1 MPTYQLE
8 HALTG
13 RTYKVRFD
21 SDPTPEDIDH
31 ILAQFAEQDGFD
43 PPTLTEMARERTKLT
58 TLQKQAAIFPPLATA
73 ADTFMEALPV
83 AGSVKQFISGSTDD
97 PMRAGPSEIR
107 RRLTASQE
115 RLANLQRGGRRFLE
129 SERASRE
136 DTGQGRFSS
145 AFSAIPQEVLKAP
158 GTAVKGFGDVAGAIV
173 PSLQGNVVSQFGEA
187 MNETAREWLPTNP
200 AYQGEI
206 QQKAAQAVGQGAAS
220 LAEAYI
226 GGGAARAVGAGEK
239 AITTAATLA
248 PRVTGFLKGASQGE
262 DIAKANQ
269 VTDPFARAALVL
281 GTGGIESATEAI
293 GGVGGKEG
301 TQALLG
307 RGIRPRLNAAG
318 EVIASEAGEE
328 MGAGLA
334 QPLLERATITPD
346 PARPGYSLGGQKLAP
361 IPTSIDD
368 AQAWLR
374 SAQEQGFYGAI
385 GAAVPGAIA
394 GMRSQPPDFASVTEA
409 PVHPATAPT
418 TDAGSTPAAGTPS
431 PTPSVSPSAPR
442 QSLADIAAGA
452 GRSPSPPLPVSASP
466 RLPLS
471 PGTYT
476 GADAHTQ
483 ITSTLATTAQDP
495 DAPQGLR
502 ELDAELSQHDYTG
515 ITLEVVDDPNATVE
529 AQGQR
534 LPFTG
539 YASHGTT
546 PGTGTIGVNLG
557 MQGRGEASPTDTV
570 RHEALHFRLKRE
582 IERPSTPASQ
592 QALTGLT
599 GLKDALAADPEAA
612 QEFDYET
619 GDLHEWISGIASSK
633 PLRAKLAAMP
643 ASPAAQARGI
653 RSMWDQFV
661 AWVKQLVTGKP
672 ATQRTALDDALAHV
686 LTLARTTRSTQPS
699 AFRPPP
705 SSTNLLPPGSPSTN
719 LPRDARQPTT
729 PAQTRAADPRAG
741 LRANPQVRSAA
752 VRRTLERIAAAH
764 GAQVRFHQDAA
775 LPDAAVKHEKTGI
788 TLALSDRYAAALSTL
803 SPEAR
808 RGNLTK
814 LQVRLA
820 LENGYR
826 AAGQASPKPRT
837 PAAVAKD
844 VMASLVHGYRRE
856 EGFAEETRRGF
867 AAALSTLRRKPY
879 AAGDTEVFLKDL
891 NQVIREPKP
900 FLDHLLRQLME
911 LRATGRITE
920 QDDGTFT
927 GEPEWEARTVNQLN
941 RFMVQAAAG
950 THGDTVQSIIMQSIP
965 ALDDSMIATEEGE
978 RNLASLPPATAP
990 SPTLPSR
997 EDYLR
1002 DWIAREKQILRDEI
1016 RDIEARYRAERP
1028 NPAARAF
1035 QRAMSQRFVQGS
1047 PENTRFVALRKATR
1061 LHAAKLAQARDELRT
1076 LTDPAYAAK
1085 VAPHRTPEARAQ
1097 AAADA
1102 WAHVRRRSGHSYDWK
1117 THYLFDPITGQIL
1130 EIPSA
1135 GVIADQIGAIAA
1147 GVKDLA
1153 TFTTRLAQRF
1163 GDWIKPHAR
1172 ALWNAVKEA
1181 TRAALMKA
1189 LEKIGAIK
1197 FAVPYQEPSSHA
1209 RAAGIQFTGQP
1220 TPPPF
1225 DGAQLVGTCVS
1236 EQQINTAFGDMD
1248 TFERLV
1254 QERGDE
1260 FTEGDTT
1267 VTYNPRTHEHFFWKH
1282 TDPASAPQLLPPS
1295 GRYPGRGP
1303 FKVENLVAQAQI
1315 TGSPL
1320 PADFR
1325 EILGR
1330 SNEEKAALKNSAARL
1345 ARDLDAEMRRQV
1357 KLTSATRTQLES
1369 TVNNALDDPAVM
1381 TALAASNPSLHARV
1395 LPMRNM
1401 LDTLSTTVASWT
1413 SQTMGDTI
1421 LGNLGSWLRRSYMA
1435 FDPSSGWS
1443 YDALVDAAAKGKAV
1457 LGQTPAATILRNARA
1472 FLQAQNPSATPDQ
1485 ITIQMKLLTDR
1496 QTWLNVMSG
1505 NKDAKVTKD
1514 VTSLIK
1520 RKDIP
1525 APLRALMGEV
1535 RDPLARFG
1543 QSASF
1548 QAQFIARHEMQQR
1561 MRNTGLALGIFSPV
1575 QTPDHL
1581 VQVGGVDGAE
1591 ANPVWSGF
1599 GADLWTTPQ
1608 MLAALRNAKGV
1619 NTGTTLRDRILDT
1632 IAFIGGKSKEA
1643 RVALSPDFYS
1653 TNIIGAVLA
1662 LAGSGDLTLSQQSL
1676 RSMGKAMQTLW
1687 MARLDKTAVTPAAKQ
1702 ATIDAARDLV
1712 SRLESAGVLSSGVNM
1727 DELLASLTSP
1737 TAEALTNTKTKDRVA
1752 GAAQGAL
1759 TLQGLGHTIA
1769 GNPGRLAGAAVGAAL
1784 GGWAGMK
1791 NISKPH
1797 RALMEAL
1804 VSTPDLFAKL
1814 TAYLNNRDAYL
1825 RSGLSA
1831 EDAHAKAVE
1840 VTRNTMPDYSKVPA
1854 FLRELSRLG
1863 IIGSF
1868 IAFRA
1873 ESYRNLYWNAR
1884 YAAQELRSGNPA
1896 LMLRGAQ
1903 RLMGIALSQSLAAGK
1918 LAGAFGLLGLL
1929 SDADDEEDQA
1939 YRRSLARKWDAN
1951 AQLVYDKLD
1960 ANGAS
1965 YFSADYLVPQASA
1978 MQIIRAAVEGRSFA
1992 ESMTAVASTIKEQAI
2007 GGNLVLQP
2015 LIEAYT
2021 NSKFEGNFPVSTKQ
2035 GWEGSFDRALHVL
2048 ETMEPGYASKAK
2060 KLVRAGTGMGL
2071 GRAEYT
2077 FTDEA
2082 LRTLGLRMSNVKH
2095 EPQIRSKLSEFN
2107 ARLAATRTSANAAWS
2122 NFGGRTLAPAG
2133 AKMRQ
2138 DALDAA
2144 NAERA
2149 QIKAD
2154 FDDWL
2159 KDLST
2164 LRISPQKVKSIG
2176 SLPSFAPLRVTKD
2189 GVTAAKLR

>member
-1 MPTYQLE
+1 M
-8 HALTG
+8 
-13 RTYKVRFD
+13 
-21 SDPTPEDIDH
+21 
-31 ILAQFAEQDGFD
+31 ILS
-43 PPTLTEMARERTKLT
+43 L
-58 TLQKQAAIFPPLATA
+58 
-73 ADTFMEALPV
+73 
-83 AGSVKQFISGSTDD
+83 SGSF
-97 PMRAGPSEIR
+97 P
-107 RRLTASQE
+107 
-115 RLANLQRGGRRFLE
+115 
-129 SERASRE
+129 
-136 DTGQGRFSS
+136 
-145 AFSAIPQEVLKAP
+145 EVL
-158 GTAVKGFGDVAGAIV
+158 
-173 PSLQGNVVSQFGEA
+173 N
-187 MNETAREWLPTNP
+187 
-200 AYQGEI
+200 
-206 QQKAAQAVGQGAAS
+206 
-220 LAEAYI
+220 
-226 GGGAARAVGAGEK
+226 
-239 AITTAATLA
+239 
-248 PRVTGFLKGASQGE
+248 
-262 DIAKANQ
+262 
-269 VTDPFARAALVL
+269 
-281 GTGGIESATEAI
+281 
-293 GGVGGKEG
+293 
-301 TQALLG
+301 
-307 RGIRPRLNAAG
+307 
-318 EVIASEAGEE
+318 
-328 MGAGLA
+328 
-334 QPLLERATITPD
+334 
-346 PARPGYSLGGQKLAP
+346 
-361 IPTSIDD
+361 
-368 AQAWLR
+368 
-374 SAQEQGFYGAI
+374 
-385 GAAVPGAIA
+385 
-394 GMRSQPPDFASVTEA
+394 
-409 PVHPATAPT
+409 
-418 TDAGSTPAAGTPS
+418 
-431 PTPSVSPSAPR
+431 
-442 QSLADIAAGA
+442 
-452 GRSPSPPLPVSASP
+452 
-466 RLPLS
+466 
-471 PGTYT
+471 
-476 GADAHTQ
+476 
-483 ITSTLATTAQDP
+483 
-495 DAPQGLR
+495 
-502 ELDAELSQHDYTG
+502 
-515 ITLEVVDDPNATVE
+515 
-529 AQGQR
+529 
-534 LPFTG
+534 
-539 YASHGTT
+539 
-546 PGTGTIGVNLG
+546 
-557 MQGRGEASPTDTV
+557 
-570 RHEALHFRLKRE
+570 
-582 IERPSTPASQ
+582 
-592 QALTGLT
+592 
-599 GLKDALAADPEAA
+599 
-612 QEFDYET
+612 
-619 GDLHEWISGIASSK
+619 
-633 PLRAKLAAMP
+633 
-643 ASPAAQARGI
+643 
-653 RSMWDQFV
+653 
-661 AWVKQLVTGKP
+661 
-672 ATQRTALDDALAHV
+672 
-686 LTLARTTRSTQPS
+686 
-699 AFRPPP
+699 
-705 SSTNLLPPGSPSTN
+705 
-719 LPRDARQPTT
+719 
-729 PAQTRAADPRAG
+729 
-741 LRANPQVRSAA
+741 
-752 VRRTLERIAAAH
+752 
-764 GAQVRFHQDAA
+764 
-775 LPDAAVKHEKTGI
+775 
-788 TLALSDRYAAALSTL
+788 TL

-814 LQVRLA
+814 LQVKLA

-837 PAAVAKD
+837 PATVAKD
-844 VMASLVHGYRRE
+844 VMASLVQGYRRE

-879 AAGDTEVFLKDL
+879 AAGDTEVFLKEI
-891 NQVIREPKP
+891 NQVIRDPKP

-920 QDDGTFT
+920 QDDGTFA
-927 GEPEWEARTVNQLN
+927 GNPEWEARTLEQFN
-941 RFMVQAAAG
+941 RFLVQAAAG
-950 THGDTVQSIIMQSIP
+950 THGDTMQSIIMQSIP

-978 RNLASLPPATAP
+978 RNLASLPTAPAP

-1002 DWIAREKQILRDEI
+1002 DWIAREKQILRDQL

-1028 NPAARAF
+1028 NLAASIIL
-1035 QRAMSQRFVQGS
+1035 RAMSQRFVDRS
-1047 PENTRFVALRKATR
+1047 PENTRFISLRKTRR

-1085 VAPHRTPEARAQ
+1085 VAPHRTPEARAK
-1097 AAADA
+1097 AAADS
-1102 WAHVRRRSGHSYDWK
+1102 WAHVRRTVGYAFGWHTR
-1117 THYLFDPITGQIL
+1117 YLFDPITGQIL

-1147 GVKDLA
+1147 EVKDIA

-1163 GDWIKPHAR
+1163 GDWITPHAR

-1181 TRAALMKA
+1181 TRAALMRA

-1197 FAVPYQEPSSHA
+1197 FAVPYQEDAASLGASVPPASVPSAHA
-1209 RAAGIQFTGQP
+1209 IAQGVKFTGQP

-1295 GRYPGRGP
+1295 VRYPGRGP

-1457 LGQTPAATILRNARA
+1457 LGQTPAAVILRNARA

-1496 QTWLNVMSG
+1496 QTWLNVLSG

-1514 VTSLIK
+1514 VTSLIR
-1520 RKDIP
+1520 RKEIP

-1561 MRNTGLALGIFSPV
+1561 MRDTGLALGIFSPV

-1581 VQVGGVDGAE
+1581 VQVGGVDGAD

-1632 IAFIGGKSKEA
+1632 IAFLGGKSKEA

-1896 LMLRGAQ
+1896 LRLRGAQ

-1918 LAGAFGLLGLL
+1918 IAGIFGLLGYL
-1929 SDADDEEDQA
+1929 SDADDEEDKA
-1939 YRRSLARKWDAN
+1939 YRRALARKWDAN

-2035 GWEGSFDRALHVL
+2035 GWEGAFDRALHVL

-2060 KLVRAGTGMGL
+2060 KLVRAATGMGL

-2082 LRTLGLRMSNVKH
+2082 LRTLGLRMNNVKH

-2107 ARLAATRTSANAAWS
+2107 ALLAATRTSANAAWS

-2154 FDDWL
+2154 FDAWL
-2159 KDLST
+2159 NDLST

-2189 GVTAAKLR
+2189 GVTAANLR